1 MPRAADD
8 FAVPDPVEPP
18 VGVRAEVERSRHITL
33 AERTALMWA
42 KVRDRVVLA
51 PDVEDSELA
60 SAHPHHLVRAD
71 RNLLD
76 ARDRELLLWSDA
88 SDL

>member
-1 MPRAADD
+1 MR
-8 FAVPDPVEPP
+8 
-18 VGVRAEVERSRHITL
+18 
-33 AERTALMWA
+33 A

-76 ARDRELLLWSDA
+76 ARDGELLLLSDA